1 MNYYEELGIRQDASV
16 EEIRQA
22 YKQLARILHPDG
34 QPDPAL
40 RAMSEIQMKR
50 LNEIVAILVN
60 PWQRIEYDYTL
71 AGHARPAGAPA
82 WVAPARRRSG
92 FPPGSAKPWSA
103 AVSKYWFWA
112 LLGGVAFGTG
122 LWYVATRDTDA
133 NVAAS
138 AAPAQADPEAA
149 WPQAPMQA
157 DPQTYRQETKETG
170 SVSPEFSFSPPRRTP
185 ANPGPVPDPF
195 NRPPREDRFVAVGP
209 RQIVPAPGPAPP
221 SVAPP
226 EPPRSAHEAPE
237 PRSRTQ
243 SANPL
248 EPSLAGN
255 WLYSPETVETL
266 GSGLYPAWYAELA
279 LLEDRGTLVGNYRA
293 LYRVPD
299 KALSPQMV
307 FRMQGKSPT
316 GKSAA
321 MEWVSE
327 DGAKGQA
334 EITLRSPNVLTV
346 TWWTTQQGRHATVNA
361 GSAQLIRQQAP

>member
-50 LNEIVAILVN
+50 LNEIVTILVS
-60 PWQRIEYDYTL
+60 PRQRVEYDYTL
-71 AGHARPAGAPA
+71 AGPARPAGAPA
-82 WVAPARRRSG
+82 WVAPVRRRPG
-92 FPPGSAKPWSA
+92 FPPGSAQPWSA
-103 AVSKYWFWA
+103 LILKYWFWA

-122 LWYVATRDTDA
+122 LWYVTTQDTDA

-138 AAPAQADPEAA
+138 DAPAQTDPEAA
-149 WPQAPMQA
+149 WPQAPRRA
-157 DPQTYRQETKETG
+157 DPQTSRQEPKETG
-170 SVSPEFSFSPPRRTP
+170 SVSPEFSLPPSRRTP
-185 ANPGPVPDPF
+185 ASPGPVPDPF
-195 NRPPREDRFVAVGP
+195 NRPSKEERFAAVSP
-209 RQIVPAPGPAPP
+209 RQIAPALGPAAP
-221 SVAPP
+221 SVTPA
-226 EPPRSAHEAPE
+226 ESPRSVPEAPLTK
-237 PRSRTQ
+237 PHPA
-243 SANPL
+243 ANPL

-255 WLYSPETVETL
+255 WLYSPETVEPL
-266 GSGLYPAWYAELA
+266 DSGLYPAWYAELV

-316 GKSAA
+316 GKSAD

-346 TWWTTQQGRHATVNA
+346 TWWTTERGRHATVNA